1 MRDNIHTLI
10 NILAHS
16 EEAMNLAQFQRQSEI
31 DTKELTEALDMLVQ
45 IRIFQSDVSYHASD
59 IGEVVYMFADNAEAQ
74 RAYKIAIGDEGAGND

>member
-16 EEAMNLAQFQRQSEI
+16 ENAMNLAEFQRQSEI
-31 DTKELTEALDMLVQ
+31 ETQPLTEALDMLVQ

-59 IGEVVYMFADNAEAQ
+59 IGEVVYMFSDTAEAQ
-74 RAYKIAIGDEGAGND
+74 QAYKAAIGE